1 MVSIDIRDK
10 RRNIEAVIFDMDNT
24 FFDFIQAKIIACE
37 KVTER
42 IGRNDGQEL
51 LNYFL
56 RDDVNFEDVECIADY
71 LKDRDSYDEEIFQE
85 CCKIYEDIKLN
96 TIELYDGVEETLED
110 LKNMGLKLA
119 VVSNAGKEHVKS
131 RLNKTGLT
139 RFFETVVSRDETK
152 KAKPDP
158 EPILSALNVLGVSP
172 KKALMVG
179 DSIQRDIKPGEKLG
193 MVTAYAQYGDRNS
206 ESEEHVEPDIRLSN
220 IKKLNSLLQ

>member
-119 VVSNAGKEHVKS
+119 V
-131 RLNKTGLT
+131 
-139 RFFETVVSRDETK
+139 
-152 KAKPDP
+152 
-158 EPILSALNVLGVSP
+158 
-172 KKALMVG
+172 
-179 DSIQRDIKPGEKLG
+179 
-193 MVTAYAQYGDRNS
+193 
-206 ESEEHVEPDIRLSN
+206 
-220 IKKLNSLLQ
+220 